1 MSDHESKPLPNP
13 EDDLTKPLGF
23 DKEESATT
31 DEDGTHHSTA
41 ARLSTR
47 TLNHPDF
54 EHIRLTLDEI
64 CSDLQRDFKQILW
77 HGRLAKD
84 VVKYLKL
91 RIVPKT
97 LPQAT

>member
-1 MSDHESKPLPNP
+1 M
-13 EDDLTKPLGF
+13 
-23 DKEESATT
+23 
-31 DEDGTHHSTA
+31 
-41 ARLSTR
+41 R
-47 TLNHPDF
+47 TGRNIQPQRGSRQEPLNHPDF

-77 HGRLAKD
+77 HGQLAKD